1 MSTSKYFDKIV
12 CLVLCVA
19 LLLTVCLCFG
29 EKLGI
34 TPSARAMGYETR
46 LFDNSKVHSIDIV
59 MDDWDGFIADCTDE
73 EYVL

>member
-12 CLVLCVA
+12 CLVLRAA

-46 LFDNSKVHSIDIV
+46 LFDNSIDIV
-59 MDDWDGFIADCTDE
+59 MDD
-73 EYVL
+73 